1 MPSQPPAGSQHESD
15 TPHPRGGGGGGGAP
29 ADQPVV
35 SLRDLHKRFGSLVVL
50 NGISLDF
57 LQGQTTV
64 VLGPSGSGKSV
75 LLKHVVGLLRPDKG
89 EVWFRGQ
96 RVDNLSER
104 ELGAVRRQI
113 GFLFQLSAL
122 FDSMTVLENLS
133 FPLEE
138 HTELTAAQ
146 RRDRVQETLAMVDL
160 HGVEGK
166 YPAQLSGGQ
175 QRRVALA
182 RATMLRPSVMLYD
195 EPTTGLDPI
204 RADGISQL
212 ILKLQRELSAT
223 SIVVTHDLVCT
234 RKVADRMVILRDGRV
249 LTDGP
254 PDEVERRTDRHV
266 QNFLHGRYEPDE
278 TDTNSRTD
286 RAGTTGAGPAA
297 RRAP

>member
-1 MPSQPPAGSQHESD
+1 MPSQPHAGSQPEPD
-15 TPHPRGGGGGGGAP
+15 APRSGDAA

-50 NGISLDF
+50 NGISLNF

-75 LLKHVVGLLRPDKG
+75 LLKHIVGLLRPDKG
-89 EVWFRGQ
+89 EVWFRGR
-96 RVDNLSER
+96 RVDSLSER
-104 ELGAVRRQI
+104 DLGAVRRQI

-138 HTELTAAQ
+138 HTEFTAAQ
-146 RRDRVQETLAMVDL
+146 RRDRVKESLALVDL
-160 HGVEGK
+160 HGVEDK

-204 RADGISQL
+204 RADGISEL

-254 PDEVERRTDRHV
+254 PNEVERSSNRHV

-286 RAGTTGAGPAA
+286 SAGVTGAGPAA